1 MKLTATS
8 FSSRKLQ
15 ATVDINAPLPVV
27 WQALTDYN
35 NLGTFIPS
43 LVENRCLERRK
54 QGCLLYQ
61 VRMHCSG
68 SAAAQYT
75 RPRPACLPARL
86 NAWPTPAG
94 AILQRQTCLMMALVA
109 LCRRRAH
116 HAIAAGANCVSCD
129 LPATSV

>member
-15 ATVDINAPLPVV
+15 ASVDINAPLPVV

-61 VRMHCSG
+61 VGMHCSG
-68 SAAAQYT
+68 SAAAQIS
-75 RPRPACLPARL
+75 
-86 NAWPTPAG
+86 PTPA
-94 AILQRQTCLMMALVA
+94 QRLAACLTA
-109 LCRRRAH
+109 
-116 HAIAAGANCVSCD
+116 
-129 LPATSV
+129 

>member
-15 ATVDINAPLPVV
+15 ASVDINAPLPVV

-68 SAAAQYT
+68 WAAAQFST
-75 RPRPACLPARL
+75 TPGQGLPACLPA
-86 NAWPTPAG
+86 
-94 AILQRQTCLMMALVA
+94 
-109 LCRRRAH
+109 
-116 HAIAAGANCVSCD
+116 
-129 LPATSV
+129 